1 MAMQPGQ
8 DLAVPVRMKW
18 PQAVHALALTAW
30 AGALWTVGY
39 VVAPVLFATL
49 DKISAG
55 NVAARLFSLVTW
67 IGVVCALILIV
78 LRGWVLPGARDW
90 ALWAVVLMLALAVA
104 GHWGIVPLLADLRA
118 KAAPLPV
125 MESAERGAFALWH
138 GVSAVLYLI
147 QSLLAA
153 ALVLPRK

>member
-1 MAMQPGQ
+1 VSTSSGRRFGA
-8 DLAVPVRMKW
+8 LARSSGP
-18 PQAVHALALTAW
+18 PALHALALTVW

-39 VVAPVLFATL
+39 LVAPVLFAIL
-49 DKISAG
+49 DKVSAG

-67 IGVVCALILIV
+67 TGVACGLVLIV

-90 ALWAVVLMLALAVA
+90 ALWAVLLMLALAVA
-104 GHWGIVPLLADLRA
+104 GHWGIEPLLADLRA

-125 MESAERGAFALWH
+125 MESAERSAFALWH

-153 ALVLPRK
+153 AMVLRRK

>member
-1 MAMQPGQ
+1 MQGGLEQGKPAPARWSSA
-8 DLAVPVRMKW
+8 L
-18 PQAVHALALTAW
+18 HALTLTVW